1 MTAQNGSG
9 EKNLTQRQ
17 RRFVAA
23 LLDGAPNVPSAAQAA
38 GVGVRTAWQ
47 YMSLPAVRATVAERA
62 QGALAQVAGGLADD
76 AIEARA
82 VLRAIMT
89 DEQIAPGVRV
99 RAAQCVIEATLKLAE
114 LVTMAERMANIESQL
129 AERGN

>member
-1 MTAQNGSG
+1 MTARNGSG
-9 EKNLTQRQ
+9 EKSLTQRQ

-23 LLDGAPNVPSAAQAA
+23 LLDGAPDVPSAAQAA
-38 GVGVRTAWQ
+38 GVGVRTAWH
-47 YMSLPAVRATVAERA
+47 YMTLPTVRATVAERA

-76 AIEARA
+76 AIEART

-89 DEQIAPGVRV
+89 DEKIAPGVRV
-99 RAAQCVIEATLKLAE
+99 RAAQCVIEATMKLAE
-114 LVTMAERMANIESQL
+114 LVTMAERMASIEGRL